1 MLLKIEG
8 LLSTAEVAR
17 IREVLGKMQF
27 VDGRATAGDAV
38 RDVKRNLQIT
48 EQNKELD
55 ECRQLITAAL
65 LKVEAFNL
73 RVLPR
78 RMLPVMFN
86 RYDVGMEYGSH
97 VDNAIM
103 GGIDPVR
110 ADMSV
115 TVCLSNPDEYEG
127 GGLVINSDT
136 ESRPPFRPAAG
147 TAVVYNSTTIHRV
160 EPVTRGSRL
169 AAITWVQSFVR
180 DEARRE
186 MLLELSELARWAR
199 SVATG
204 STEAMKISKVRANLM
219 RMWAEL

>member
-8 LLSTAEVAR
+8 LLSTADVKR
-17 IREVLGKMQF
+17 IRDVLGKFQF
-27 VDGRATAGDAV
+27 ADGRLTAGDAV
-38 RDVKRNLQIT
+38 RDVKNNLQLT

-55 ECRQLITAAL
+55 ECRQLITNAI

-78 RMLPVMFN
+78 RMLPIMFN
-86 RYDVGMEYGSH
+86 RYDAGMEYGSH

-103 GGIDPVR
+103 GGADPVR

-115 TVCLSNPDEYEG
+115 TVYLSGPDEYEG
-127 GGLVINSDT
+127 GALIINSDT
-136 ESRPPFRPAAG
+136 EGRQVRPQAG

-160 EPVTRGSRL
+160 EPVTRGSRY

-186 MLLELSELARWAR
+186 MLMELSELARWAR
-199 SVATG
+199 GVSAG